1 MKKINK
7 SYKNDLVC
15 GMMYLVIRMKVKI
28 AISARHV
35 HLTRD
40 DYNYLFDNDMT
51 ICRNL
56 GQSGQFA
63 ANEKVSIIT
72 NKDRIDNVRIVGP
85 VRSYT
90 QVEIS
95 KTDAYK
101 LGINPPVSSGGVLDD
116 AETITISANGKS
128 IEKKCCIIADRHIH
142 VVKNDLDKY
151 NLKLGQIVKLKVFG
165 KKGATLEN
173 VKIREGYGI
182 NEAHLDTDDANA
194 NLIDTDILGEVIYE

>member
-1 MKKINK
+1 MIKLLRNIIINYKDSFNIFYINLLISLLLTQHKI
-7 SYKNDLVC
+7 D
-15 GMMYLVIRMKVKI
+15 
-28 AISARHV
+28 
-35 HLTRD
+35 
-40 DYNYLFDNDMT
+40 YLFDNDMT

-101 LGINPPVSSGGVLDD
+101 LGINPPVSSSGVLDD
-116 AETITISANGKS
+116 AEVITISANGKS

-151 NLKLGQIVKLKVFG
+151 NLKLNQIVKLKVFG